1 MSDAGTGVPPA
12 GRRAALPAVPFG
24 QQSTEPLPTT
34 VPERA
39 GGEAGQ
45 APPPPSHTMPL
56 PNLGGQTPTGPPVPP
71 VSGSPLAGGPAAHRG
86 PLVPVLAAAA
96 ALLLVATVVL
106 GALVVT
112 AKGHLD
118 RARAEAASSRQVAE
132 ERGRELAA
140 SRRQVE
146 ALKGDVARARD
157 DLAATREELTG
168 TRSRLGDTEADKQL
182 ISNCLGLVR
191 QFFDAAGA
199 GDGGKARDLLG
210 AATKPCEDAN
220 AVAAP

>member
-1 MSDAGTGVPPA
+1 MSDPGSGTPPA
-12 GRRAALPAVPFG
+12 GRRAALPALPFG
-24 QQSTEPLPTT
+24 QQATEALPTA
-34 VPERA
+34 VPS
-39 GGEAGQ
+39 
-45 APPPPSHTMPL
+45 PPPYRHTMPL
-56 PNLGGQTPTGPPVPP
+56 PSPPPDFAAAAPP
-71 VSGSPLAGGPAAHRG
+71 LPSAPPSDAPAARRV
-86 PLVPVLAAAA
+86 PLVPVLAVVA

>member
-1 MSDAGTGVPPA
+1 
-12 GRRAALPAVPFG
+12 
-24 QQSTEPLPTT
+24 
-34 VPERA
+34 
-39 GGEAGQ
+39 
-45 APPPPSHTMPL
+45 MPL
-56 PNLGGQTPTGPPVPP
+56 PDLGGPPTLPPEPVPH
-71 VSGSPLAGGPAAHRG
+71 ATGGPTAHRA

-112 AKGHLD
+112 AKGDLD
-118 RARAEAASSRQVAE
+118 RARAGASSSRQAAE
-132 ERGRELAA
+132 DRARELAA
-140 SRRQVE
+140 SRRQVD
-146 ALKGDVARARD
+146 ALTGDVARARD

-168 TRSRLGDTEADKQL
+168 TRSRLGDTEADQQL

-210 AATKPCEDAN
+210 AASKPCEDAN